1 MIELVPH
8 FIAQATAIATDT
20 QVVQQGVLKYPN
32 LPSPFE
38 LSSRLVLAAALAAM
52 IGLER
57 ELSDHPSGL
66 RTHISV
72 AVGSALFG
80 VTSAYAFQ
88 EFIALRTDNNYQMDV
103 TRIASQVVAGVGF
116 LGGGA
121 IIKQGNTV
129 RGLTSAAG
137 LWVSA
142 AVGLAVSLGMYIE
155 ASVATL
161 TLVASLVLL
170 RTPRRWIRTK
180 AMTGHEN
187 VAITMPL
194 GSDTTPVITF
204 LQNLPNSFVHSIVV
218 KPRPTEDVVLIEA
231 DVESK
236 GGMIATKV
244 APLEDRSDVL
254 TVEVS

>member
-1 MIELVPH
+1 MIHLLAE
-8 FIAQATAIATDT
+8 AATQS
-20 QVVQQGVLKYPN
+20 QVVVSQGTLHLPN
-32 LPSPFE
+32 LPSGWE
-38 LSSRLVLAAALAAM
+38 LSGRIVLAAVLGAV

-72 AVGSALFG
+72 AVGAALFG

-88 EFIALRTDNNYQMDV
+88 EFIALRADNNYQVDV
-103 TRIASQVVAGVGF
+103 TRVASQVVAGIGF

-155 ASVATL
+155 SSVAVI
-161 TLVASLVLL
+161 TLVACLILL
-170 RTPRRWIRTK
+170 RKPRRWIRTR

-204 LQNLPNSFVHSIVV
+204 LQNLPGSFVHSIVV
-218 KPRPTEDVVLIEA
+218 KPRPNEHTVLVEA
-231 DVESK
+231 DIESK

-244 APLEDRSDVL
+244 APLEEREDVL
-254 TVEVS
+254 TIEVS

>member
-1 MIELVPH
+1 MIGLL
-8 FIAQATAIATDT
+8 AQAPT
-20 QVVQQGVLKYPN
+20 VVQQGTLHLPH
-32 LPSPFE
+32 LPSSLE
-38 LSSRLVLAAALAAM
+38 LSGRIVLAAALAAA

-72 AVGSALFG
+72 AVGAALFG
-80 VTSAYAFQ
+80 ITSAYAFQ
-88 EFIALRTDNNYQMDV
+88 EFVALRTDNNYQIDV

-142 AVGLAVSLGMYIE
+142 AVGLAVSLGMYVE
-155 ASVATL
+155 ASVSTL
-161 TLVASLVLL
+161 TLVACLVLL
-170 RTPRRWIRTK
+170 RAPRRWIRHK

-187 VAITMPL
+187 VTITAPL
-194 GSDTTPVITF
+194 GTDPSEIIGF
-204 LQNLPNSFVHSIVV
+204 LQNLANSMVHSIVL
-218 KPRPTEDVVLIEA
+218 KPRVSEGVLVIEA

-236 GGMIATKV
+236 GGMIAAKM
-244 APLEDRSDVL
+244 APLEMRDDVL

>member
-1 MIELVPH
+1 ML
-8 FIAQATAIATDT
+8 FDLLAQAAPAVNDI
-20 QVVQQGVLKYPN
+20 VIQQGTLDLPD
-32 LPSPFE
+32 LPSSLE
-38 LSSRLVLAAALAAM
+38 LSARIVLAAGLAAA

-72 AVGSALFG
+72 AIGACLFG
-80 VTSAYAFQ
+80 LASAYAFT
-88 EFIALRTDNNYQMDV
+88 EFIALRSDNNYQVDV
-103 TRIASQVVAGVGF
+103 TRVASQVVAGIGF

-142 AVGLAVSLGMYIE
+142 AVGLAVSLGMYVE
-155 ASVATL
+155 SSVATL
-161 TLVASLVLL
+161 TLVAALVLL
-170 RTPRRWIRTK
+170 RAPRRWLRNK

-187 VAITMPL
+187 VTITMPL
-194 GSDTTPVITF
+194 GADTTPVITF
-204 LQNLPNSFVHSIVV
+204 LQNLPGSYVHSIVV
-218 KPRPTEDVVLIEA
+218 KPRPSENVVLVEA

-244 APLEDRSDVL
+244 SPLEERDDVL

>member
-1 MIELVPH
+1 MIFHSLV
-8 FIAQATAIATDT
+8 AQAAPAVN
-20 QVVQQGVLKYPN
+20 QVMPVIQQGTLHLPD
-32 LPSPFE
+32 LPSSLE
-38 LSSRLVLAAALAAM
+38 LSGRIVLAALLAAV

-57 ELSDHPSGL
+57 EMSDHPSGL

-72 AVGSALFG
+72 AVGAALFG

-88 EFIALRTDNNYQMDV
+88 EFVALRSDNNYQIDV

-142 AVGLAVSLGMYIE
+142 AVGLAVALGMYVE
-155 ASVATL
+155 ASIATL
-161 TLVASLVLL
+161 TLVAALVLL
-170 RTPRRWIRTK
+170 RAPRRWIRNK

-187 VAITMPL
+187 VVVTMTL

-204 LQNLPNSFVHSIVV
+204 LQNLPGSYVHSIVV
-218 KPRPTEDVVLIEA
+218 KPRPGEDIVVIEA

-244 APLEDRSDVL
+244 APLEEREDVL